1 MFQFHTATHVM
12 ILGSSLDEQKIY
24 RHDLP
29 LNKSNSCSKNIRCN
43 PLKNHI
49 ACNAFITSSLSLS
62 LFDLIIV
69 FTVSCEPTHLKTC
82 IWENWN
88 GLILLVIPNES
99 RCRFMQNFCEREGS
113 CGGLILVEYLLCIF
127 LVSFWSWCTYAAANV
142 ISFGCLFSSC
152 PSSCCL
158 LYLCCLL
165 AGYVL
170 SLLFFLSFIFW
181 KITTVK
187 IFQKITTIKSSRRLV
202 MWRACAV
209 ILVVLPHVTC

>member
-1 MFQFHTATHVM
+1 MDLVNLHIFWHVF
-12 ILGSSLDEQKIY
+12 GKI
-24 RHDLP
+24 
-29 LNKSNSCSKNIRCN
+29 
-43 PLKNHI
+43 
-49 ACNAFITSSLSLS
+49 
-62 LFDLIIV
+62 
-69 FTVSCEPTHLKTC
+69 
-82 IWENWN
+82 WN
-88 GLILLVIPNES
+88 GLTLLVIPNKS

-170 SLLFFLSFIFW
+170 PLLFFFLSFIFW

-202 MWRACAV
+202 MWRACSVFFLFRFFMWRAKYWFIENV
-209 ILVVLPHVTC
+209 EDNK

>member
-88 GLILLVIPNES
+88 G
-99 RCRFMQNFCEREGS
+99 
-113 CGGLILVEYLLCIF
+113 F
-127 LVSFWSWCTYAAANV
+127 LTEA
-142 ISFGCLFSSC
+142 
-152 PSSCCL
+152 
-158 LYLCCLL
+158 L
-165 AGYVL
+165 AGNQRTKRLRTSMPAPADRDGLYTGRGRPGVGGPHRAQARPRA
-170 SLLFFLSFIFW
+170 S
-181 KITTVK
+181 
-187 IFQKITTIKSSRRLV
+187 SSRVARSPTS
-202 MWRACAV
+202 ATPNAV
-209 ILVVLPHVTC
+209 TFAFVHCRPPIHVV